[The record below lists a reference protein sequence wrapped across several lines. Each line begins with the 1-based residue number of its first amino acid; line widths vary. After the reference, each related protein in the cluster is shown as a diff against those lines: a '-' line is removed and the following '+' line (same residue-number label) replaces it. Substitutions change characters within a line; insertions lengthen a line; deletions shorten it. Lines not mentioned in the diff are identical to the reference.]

1 MRQLLNMVYMSY
13 VHKVE
18 NRITF
23 KIKIGSYLELLTP
36 KTVKLL
42 GSAKSK
48 INQDQK
54 WRKCTS
60 FRNYYQPIV
69 ILSTTIISKIKE
81 SFIHLF
87 LKINWSILE
96 IEDKTNITLVI
107 N

>member
-1 MRQLLNMVYMSY
+1 MSY

-48 INQDQK
+48 INKDQK
-54 WRKCTS
+54 WLKCTS
-60 FRNYYQPIV
+60 FRNYY
-69 ILSTTIISKIKE
+69 
-81 SFIHLF
+81 
-87 LKINWSILE
+87 
-96 IEDKTNITLVI
+96 
-107 N
+107 